1 MVVLAVVYAILH
13 AVFPVVCVLIFRRFP
28 ARFSC
33 LVTHRVTSDRCTV
46 STGDPQQLSHELL
59 ATGLKS
65 LSMIVQAEPV
75 KLVTGKLVLLLLP
88 IVRSPGR
95 VTRWAIKGSD
105 IQTNIKILKIYHI
118 GSA

>member
-1 MVVLAVVYAILH
+1 
-13 AVFPVVCVLIFRRFP
+13 
-28 ARFSC
+28 
-33 LVTHRVTSDRCTV
+33 
-46 STGDPQQLSHELL
+46 
-59 ATGLKS
+59 
-65 LSMIVQAEPV
+65 MIVQVEPV